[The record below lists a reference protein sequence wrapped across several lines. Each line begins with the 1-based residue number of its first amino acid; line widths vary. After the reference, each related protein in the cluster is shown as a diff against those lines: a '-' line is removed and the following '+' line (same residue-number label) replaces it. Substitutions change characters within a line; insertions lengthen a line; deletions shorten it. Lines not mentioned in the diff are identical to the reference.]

1 MPKLFKSIALI
12 ATLAMMIPLLLLVK
26 ARVTN
31 SERTR
36 LMLVY
41 DMDNQAKLKAQQGFD
56 LFADGRASR
65 LAPEGTVAREEIV
78 GDPHL
83 TEGRVDG
90 EWADAFPAAVAVDED
105 LLARGR
111 ERFEIYCATCHGYSG
126 RGDGMIAKRADK
138 LMEGTWVPP
147 TDLLSQAVLDR
158 PVGHLYN
165 TIRRGIRNMPPYG
178 AQIPVQDR
186 WAIVS
191 YVRALQLSGAADV
204 SDLSAADRV
213 ALGADAE

>member
-1 MPKLFKSIALI
+1 MPKLFKSVVLL
-12 ATLAMMIPLLLLVK
+12 ATLAMLIPPLLLVK
-26 ARVTN
+26 DRVTK
-31 SERTR
+31 SEKTR
-36 LMLVY
+36 LMLVF
-41 DMDNQAKLKAQQGFD
+41 DMDNQDFLKAQREYGV
-56 LFADGRASR
+56 FADGRASR
-65 LAPEGTVAREEIV
+65 LAPPGTVAREDVV
-78 GDPHL
+78 GDAHL
-83 TEGRVDG
+83 TEGKADTT
-90 EWADAFPAAVAVDED
+90 WAETFPAAVTVDEA

-111 ERFEIYCATCHGYSG
+111 ERYEIFCATCHGYAG
-126 RGDGMIAKRADK
+126 RGDGMINKRASS

-147 TDLLSQAVLDR
+147 SDLLSQAVLDR

-178 AQIPVQDR
+178 AQIPVEDR

-204 SDLSAADRV
+204 SDLSAADRA